1 MERSKRRSF
10 KGGISG
16 EDARRKREDARLSMR
31 KQHRM
36 DQLHK
41 QRIGLDKKAVINDRD
56 VKINEEQ
63 KLDVQERVKNLP
75 DILAG
80 INSLDLRLHLEKVIE
95 VRKMLSVP
103 KNPPI
108 QEIIDA
114 GIVPKLIWF
123 LASNENPRLQ
133 FEAAWAL
140 TNIASGTTEHTWAV
154 IENGAVPIFMALLVN
169 SSDDIREQAL
179 WALGNIA
186 GDSCKCRDIVWQCRI
201 LDPLLEI
208 CVSKPKL
215 SILRNATWTLSN
227 LCRGKSNLVPFDVIK
242 PALPVLYSLLHH
254 EDEKVL
260 ADVCWS
266 FSYISDDTGQNN
278 ERIAGL
284 IRSGAVPRLTFL
296 LGHKSD
302 KVQHP
307 ALRTIGNIV
316 SGDDLQTQVVV
327 NNAALPRLLV
337 LLTNA
342 KKVIRKEACWTIS
355 NITAGSA
362 VQIQAVMENSLFQ
375 PVISLLHRGEFDV
388 KKEAA
393 WAIANATSGG
403 SPDQVKC
410 LVKLGCISPLCEL
423 LNSNNIKLVLIVL
436 EAIENILEL
445 GHKEKHL
452 NHNKN
457 MFAYKVEECG
467 GLDSL
472 EELQSRE
479 AFQNETKIYE
489 KVVSIVQKYFDGQI
503 EDPYFQAPQVNT
515 NTNTFNFEACQ
526 NAQTAANAVNHSP
539 GFNF

>member
-1 MERSKRRSF
+1 MEPAARRSF

-36 DQLHK
+36 VQLHK
-41 QRIGLDKKAVINDRD
+41 RRIGMDKAVIENKNIEMND
-56 VKINEEQ
+56 EE
-63 KLDVQERVKNLP
+63 KLDVQKRLEHLP
-75 DILAG
+75 EIIAGLNSTNPQLILA
-80 INSLDLRLHLEKVIE
+80 KVIE
-95 VRKMLSVP
+95 VRQMLSVL

-114 GIVPKLIWF
+114 DIVPKLIWF
-123 LASNENPRLQ
+123 LGSNENPKLQ

-140 TNIASGTTEHTWAV
+140 TNIASGTTEHTWVV

-186 GDSCKCRDIVWQCRI
+186 GDSCECRDIVLKCRI

-208 CVSKPKL
+208 CTSKPKL
-215 SILRNATWTLSN
+215 TILRNATWTLSN
-227 LCRGKSNLVPFDVIK
+227 LCRGKSQIVPLEVIQLV
-242 PALPVLYSLLHH
+242 LPVLSFLLNH

-260 ADVCWS
+260 SDVCWS
-266 FSYISDDTGQNN
+266 FSYISDDTGPNN

-284 IRSGAVPRLTFL
+284 IRSGAVPKLTFL

-302 KVQHP
+302 KVKHP

-316 SGDDLQTQVVV
+316 CGDDLQTQVVLD
-327 NNAALPRLLV
+327 NAALPRLLV
-337 LLTNA
+337 LLTNK

-355 NITAGSA
+355 NITAGSV

-393 WAIANATSGG
+393 WAITNATSGG
-403 SPDQVKC
+403 SPEQVKC
-410 LVKLGCISPLCEL
+410 LIDLGCLGPLCEL
-423 LNSNNIKLVLIVL
+423 LNSNNTNLVLVVL
-436 EAIENILEL
+436 EALENILEL

-452 NHNKN
+452 THGKN
-457 MFAYKVEECG
+457 LFAIKVEECG
-467 GLDSL
+467 GVDSL
-472 EELQSRE
+472 EKLQCRE
-479 AFQNETKIYE
+479 SFYNENKIYE
-489 KVVSIVQKYFDGQI
+489 KLILITRKYFDGQI
-503 EDPYFQAPQVNT
+503 ETSYFQAPHVDVKN
-515 NTNTFNFEACQ
+515 NTFQF
-526 NAQTAANAVNHSP
+526 NASQARITASVTNRNP
-539 GFNF
+539 GFIF